1 MNCCEWQNCQNRI
14 LQSFQSFNGGFLLH
28 RYDVKETGF
37 WGEGNSRKEFEMRL
51 YCDVHYRQ
59 VPLVE
64 GRSSEM
70 MPYPVVEAENNSK
83 NFEIDALARRAV
95 LRFVV
100 QHCLP
105 GNLQALG
112 DTAKVRDVATYK
124 FITNWLM
131 VIASLSGF
139 LRGIYLPLIYM
150 ADISG
155 DSCSVNPYML
165 AGRFFSGSLSPARY
179 SLSLIKDHRL
189 VESAEHEESTE
200 LARWNLRT
208 QDENGVSMN
217 EVMLKIRQRFT
228 LDELSLM
235 CQYFDF
241 KPFEDSAAPQVV
253 DLLPLWVEG

>member
-1 MNCCEWQNCQNRI
+1 M
-14 LQSFQSFNGGFLLH
+14 
-28 RYDVKETGF
+28 
-37 WGEGNSRKEFEMRL
+37 
-51 YCDVHYRQ
+51 
-59 VPLVE
+59 
-64 GRSSEM
+64 
-70 MPYPVVEAENNSK
+70 EAENNSK